1 MKNKF
6 NIGDKVTIKKE
17 SPRKPIVFEIS
28 EVIISKSYVLY
39 SYTEECIFRSKREY
53 YDERDL
59 ELYTEPKPKV
69 KKYLYASRYTSFNP
83 IKIGRAFYTDDID
96 FLSSENT
103 PHPEWYQRLDWSM
116 IEVSE

>member
-69 KKYLYASRYTSFNP
+69 KKYLW
-83 IKIGRAFYTDDID
+83 AFYGID
-96 FLSSENT
+96 SHPQISKHFYSSESEFMSNNMSCSAIC
-103 PHPEWYQRLDWSM
+103 RLDWSM
-116 IEVSE
+116 LEMSE